1 MSGQHKKQA
10 GQSGTLSDIWKRMW
24 PAALL
29 LYASY
34 FFYRWIG
41 VYTAGVMGRITDL
54 LLYKSGA
61 GFDRGL
67 LLELAGAFLLAL
79 LLMPAMDLVT
89 NVILFRMSLRYEAS
103 VVDRVF
109 RKDYETFLKQQDQWM
124 GRIARDPLQYRQMA
138 VVIPVRLLADGTVLV
153 VAVAAMLRS
162 DLFLAL
168 LLTVGT
174 WLCVLVRLLC
184 RKMDNQF
191 LEGNRRY
198 QDGVKERQIQMVR
211 ERAFWVSYGCRKS
224 LPEQMEA
231 RLGRFYREV
240 KKPEAS
246 VTAAVDLVQKGLNAA
261 LFLAA
266 LFYGLGQVE
275 KGRMGAGDFI
285 VVYFLVVQVRAMAE
299 SIVENFRVMK
309 GYGAQ
314 QTRMEELTGGVERQ
328 GGRKECRWESLSF
341 RKLSYTYPG
350 TETGMPEQDF
360 VLKRGESVMLMGENG
375 SGKTTLLRLL
385 SGLFPGKNGEIRIDN
400 RVSLEEVNLEAWRA
414 QIGFVQQFPDIFP
427 GTVRENVRIGGL
439 DTSEEQLNAVMERM
453 GLTGLA
459 DRELRGAREE
469 LSGGEIKRIELARL
483 LLRMEHCSLL
493 MMDEPFENLDGDR
506 RKVVHEILES
516 PGKARILVSH
526 GRK

>member
-1 MSGQHKKQA
+1 MSGQNKNQA
-10 GQSGTLSDIWKRMW
+10 GRSGVLADIWKRMW
-24 PAALL
+24 SAALL

-67 LLELAGAFLLAL
+67 FLELAGAFLLAL
-79 LLMPAMDLVT
+79 LLMPAMDFVT
-89 NVILFRMSLRYEAS
+89 NVILFRMGLRYEAS
-103 VVDRVF
+103 VADRVF
-109 RKDYETFLKQQDQWM
+109 RKDYETFLKQQGQWM
-124 GRIARDPLQYRQMA
+124 GRIATDPLQYRQMA
-138 VVIPVRLLADGTVLV
+138 VVTPVRLLADGTVLV
-153 VAVAAMLRS
+153 VAVTVLLQR

-168 LLTVGT
+168 LLTAGT

-184 RKMDNQF
+184 RKRDNQF
-191 LEGNRRY
+191 LERNRRY

-211 ERAFWVSYGCRKS
+211 ERTFWVSYGCRKS
-224 LPEQMEA
+224 LPEEMAA

-240 KKPEAS
+240 RKPEAS
-246 VTAAVDLVQKGLNAA
+246 VTAVVELVQKGLNAA

-285 VVYFLVVQVRAMAE
+285 VVYFLVVQMRAMAE

-314 QTRMEELTGGVERQ
+314 RTRMEELAGGVERQ
-328 GGRKECRWESLSF
+328 GGRKECRWDSLSF
-341 RKLSYTYPG
+341 RQLSYTYPG
-350 TETGMPEQDF
+350 TENGMPEQDF
-360 VLKRGESVMLMGENG
+360 VLKRGESVTLKGENG

-385 SGLFPGKNGEIRIDN
+385 SGLFPGKNGEIRIDSA
-400 RVSLEEVNLEAWRA
+400 SLEELNLEAWRA

-427 GTVRENVRIGGL
+427 GTVRENVHIGSL
-439 DTSEEQLNAVMERM
+439 DASEEQVDAVMERL

-459 DRELRGAREE
+459 DRELGGAREE

-483 LLRMEHCSLL
+483 LLRMERCSLL
-493 MMDEPFENLDGDR
+493 MMDEPFENLDGER
-506 RKVVHEILES
+506 RKVVREILES

-526 GRK
+526 GRM